1 MVQFGYALSI
11 KLIINSIGSA
21 IIEIW

>member
-1 MVQFGYALSI
+1 MRYRL
-11 KLIINSIGSA
+11 LIINSIGSA